1 MKKFLFDT
9 VKGAL
14 GAALAAGIIA
24 FFQYMG
30 AHIGELPTG
39 LSMWASS
46 HFVISKFNSYAQ
58 TR

>member
-30 AHIGELPTG
+30 AHIGEMPTAAT
-39 LSMWASS
+39 MWASA
-46 HFVISKFNSYAQ
+46 HLAVSKFSENA
-58 TR
+58 